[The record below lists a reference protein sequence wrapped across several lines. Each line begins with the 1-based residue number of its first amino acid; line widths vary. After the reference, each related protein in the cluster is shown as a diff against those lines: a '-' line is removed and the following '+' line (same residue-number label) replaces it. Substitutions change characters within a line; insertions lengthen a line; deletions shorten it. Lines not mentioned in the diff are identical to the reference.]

1 MPQASRAE
9 AKNVDDRPRNIVLVF
24 SVAALEFETAGLKH
38 IPDGR
43 AGGAHHARTYGRKR
57 RGPHPGSRDSGFS
70 ERALRSMR
78 ATFPI
83 VGIGIETEARPS
95 LRSRHTRSTY

>member
-1 MPQASRAE
+1 MDALDGRIMPVPTAE
-9 AKNVDDRPRNIVLVF
+9 NV
-24 SVAALEFETAGLKH
+24 AGLTRVAVILASVK
-38 IPDGR
+38 
-43 AGGAHHARTYGRKR
+43 
-57 RGPHPGSRDSGFS
+57 
-70 ERALRSMR
+70 ALRSMR

>member
-9 AKNVDDRPRNIVLVF
+9 AKDADDRPRNIVLAF
-24 SVAALEFETAGLKH
+24 SAAALEFETAGLKH

-43 AGGAHHARTYGRKR
+43 AGRAHHARTYGRKR
-57 RGPHPGSRDSGFS
+57 RGPPAGLTRVAVILAS
-70 ERALRSMR
+70 A
-78 ATFPI
+78 
-83 VGIGIETEARPS
+83 S